1 MTPSPAGFSAA
12 DQLVG
17 VWIRRANTDD
27 VPALA
32 QIAEAAYAPYVVR
45 VGQKLAPMVADFAAH
60 VAVGAA
66 YVAEAAGVAAG
77 YIATFEKNEGQ
88 FIENVA
94 VHPDHHGEGIGRSL
108 LYFAEQ
114 EADDNGLTR
123 LFLYTNVHMTENL
136 DFYTRLGY
144 VETHRVSE
152 DGFDRVYFEKRIKDE
167 R

>member
-1 MTPSPAGFSAA
+1 M
-12 DQLVG
+12 VG
-17 VWIRRANTDD
+17 VWIRRATADD

-32 QIAEAAYAPYVVR
+32 LIAEAAFAPYVVR
-45 VGQKLAPMVADFAAH
+45 IGQKPAPMVADFAAY
-60 VAVGAA
+60 VAEGAA
-66 YVAEAAGVAAG
+66 YVAEASGVAAG
-77 YIATFEKNEGQ
+77 YIATFEKDTSQ

-114 EADDNGLTR
+114 EADDNGLER
-123 LFLYTNVHMTENL
+123 LYICTNVHMIENL

-152 DGFDRVYFEKRIKDE
+152 DGFDRVYFEKRITYE

>member
-1 MTPSPAGFSAA
+1 M
-12 DQLVG
+12 VG
-17 VWIRRANTDD
+17 VWIRRATADD

-32 QIAEAAYAPYVVR
+32 LIAEAAFAPYVVR
-45 VGQKLAPMVADFAAH
+45 IGQKPAPMVADFAAYI
-60 VAVGAA
+60 AEGAA
-66 YVAEAAGVAAG
+66 YVAEASGVAAG
-77 YIATFEKNEGQ
+77 YIATFEKDTSQ

-114 EADDNGLTR
+114 EADDNGLER
-123 LFLYTNVHMTENL
+123 LYICTNVQMIENL

-152 DGFDRVYFEKRIKDE
+152 DGFDRVYFEKRIMYE

>member
-1 MTPSPAGFSAA
+1 M
-12 DQLVG
+12 VG
-17 VWIRRANTDD
+17 VWIRRATADD

-32 QIAEAAYAPYVVR
+32 LIAEAAFAPFVVR
-45 VGQKLAPMVADFAAH
+45 IGQKPAPMVADFAAY
-60 VAVGAA
+60 VAEGAA
-66 YVAEAAGVAAG
+66 YVAEASGVVAG
-77 YIATFEKNEGQ
+77 YIATFEKDTSQ

-94 VHPDHHGEGIGRSL
+94 VHPSHHGEGIGRSL

-114 EADDNGLTR
+114 EADDNGLER
-123 LFLYTNVHMTENL
+123 LYICTNVQMIENL

-152 DGFDRVYFEKRIKDE
+152 DGFDRVYFEKRITYE

>member
-1 MTPSPAGFSAA
+1 M
-12 DQLVG
+12 VG
-17 VWIRRANTDD
+17 VWIRRATADD

-32 QIAEAAYAPYVVR
+32 LIAEAAFAPYVVR
-45 VGQKLAPMVADFAAH
+45 IGQKPAPMVADFAAY
-60 VAVGAA
+60 VAEGAA
-66 YVAEAAGVAAG
+66 YVAEASGAAAG
-77 YIATFEKNEGQ
+77 YIATFERDTSQ

-94 VHPDHHGEGIGRSL
+94 VHPSHHGEGIGRSL

-114 EADDNGLTR
+114 EADDNGLDR
-123 LFLYTNVHMTENL
+123 LYICTNVQMIENL

-152 DGFDRVYFEKRIKDE
+152 DGFDRVYVEKRITYE

>member
-1 MTPSPAGFSAA
+1 M
-12 DQLVG
+12 VG
-17 VWIRRANTDD
+17 VWIRRATADD

-32 QIAEAAYAPYVVR
+32 LIAEAAFAPYVVR
-45 VGQKLAPMVADFAAH
+45 IGQKPAPMVADFAAY
-60 VAVGAA
+60 VAEGAA
-66 YVAEAAGVAAG
+66 YVAEASGVVAG
-77 YIATFEKNEGQ
+77 YIATFEKDTSQ

-94 VHPDHHGEGIGRSL
+94 VHPSHHGEGIGRSL

-114 EADDNGLTR
+114 EADDNGLER
-123 LFLYTNVHMTENL
+123 LYICTNVQMIENL

-152 DGFDRVYFEKRIKDE
+152 DGFDRVYFEKRITYE

>member
-1 MTPSPAGFSAA
+1 M
-12 DQLVG
+12 VG
-17 VWIRRANTDD
+17 VWIRRATADD

-32 QIAEAAYAPYVVR
+32 LIAEAAFAPYVVR
-45 VGQKLAPMVADFAAH
+45 IGQKPAPMVADFAAY
-60 VAVGAA
+60 VAEGVA
-66 YVAEAAGVAAG
+66 YVAEASGAAAG
-77 YIATFEKNEGQ
+77 YIATFEKDTSQ

-114 EADDNGLTR
+114 EADDNGLDR
-123 LFLYTNVHMTENL
+123 LYICTNVQMIENL

-152 DGFDRVYFEKRIKDE
+152 DGFDRVYFEKRITYE

>member
-1 MTPSPAGFSAA
+1 M
-12 DQLVG
+12 VG
-17 VWIRRANTDD
+17 VWIRRATADD

-32 QIAEAAYAPYVVR
+32 LIAEAAFAPYVVR
-45 VGQKLAPMVADFAAH
+45 IGQKPAPMVADFAAY
-60 VAVGAA
+60 VAEGAA
-66 YVAEAAGVAAG
+66 YVAEASGVAAG
-77 YIATFEKNEGQ
+77 YIATFEKDTSQ

-114 EADDNGLTR
+114 EADDNGLER
-123 LFLYTNVHMTENL
+123 LYICTNVQMIENL

-152 DGFDRVYFEKRIKDE
+152 DGFDRVYFEKRITYE

>member
-1 MTPSPAGFSAA
+1 
-12 DQLVG
+12 
-17 VWIRRANTDD
+17 
-27 VPALA
+27 
-32 QIAEAAYAPYVVR
+32 
-45 VGQKLAPMVADFAAH
+45 MVADFAAYI
-60 VAVGAA
+60 AEGAA
-66 YVAEAAGVAAG
+66 YVAEASGVAAG
-77 YIATFEKNEGQ
+77 YIATFEKDTSQ

-114 EADDNGLTR
+114 EADDNGLER
-123 LFLYTNVHMTENL
+123 LYICTNVQMIENL

-152 DGFDRVYFEKRIKDE
+152 DGFDRVYFEKRITYE

>member
-1 MTPSPAGFSAA
+1 M
-12 DQLVG
+12 VG
-17 VWIRRANTDD
+17 VWIRRATADD

-32 QIAEAAYAPYVVR
+32 LIAEAAFAPYVVR
-45 VGQKLAPMVADFAAH
+45 IGQKPAPMVADFAAY
-60 VAVGAA
+60 VAEGAA
-66 YVAEAAGVAAG
+66 YVAEASGAAAG
-77 YIATFEKNEGQ
+77 YIATFEKDTSQ

-114 EADDNGLTR
+114 EADDNGLAR
-123 LFLYTNVHMTENL
+123 LYICTNVHMIENL

-152 DGFDRVYFEKRIKDE
+152 DGFDRVYFEKRIKYE